1 MRFFPALLAAVLSLS
16 VSAEVA
22 AKDARLS
29 ERAYNPDEIVV
40 LPGRV
45 GVQATIIFGD
55 DEHIENVAIGDSN
68 SWQVTPNKR
77 ANLLFVKPLESKAQT
92 NLTVVTDRH
101 TYLFDLVAGVGVPHY
116 VLRFT
121 YPDAVKAKTQALG
134 AMSAEEA
141 EAAKNPNTVKGA
153 QPPSALNFA
162 WASRGSA
169 RILPTRIYDD
179 GVSTYMSWSKG
190 RPVPAILLRN
200 DKGAEGATN
209 YTVRGDLIVL
219 DNVPKIIVL
228 RSGTDVAT
236 LKNHGNAPS
245 EPSMV
250 DQNLQPSPSPDAK
263 PAPSVVDGG
272 Q

>member
-1 MRFFPALLAAVLSLS
+1 MKIYLALLAATLSLTLG
-16 VSAEVA
+16 AHA
-22 AKDARLS
+22 MAKDARLS
-29 ERAYNPDEIVV
+29 TRPYNANEIVV

-77 ANLLFVKPLESKAQT
+77 ANLLFVKPLAAQAQT

-101 TYLFDLVAGVGVPHY
+101 TYLFDLVAGSGVPHY

-121 YPDAVKAKTQALG
+121 YPDAVKAKALAVG

-141 EAAKNPNTVKGA
+141 EAAKNPNAVKGG

-162 WASRGSA
+162 WTSKGSA

-179 GVSTYMSWSKG
+179 GVSTYLSWAKG
-190 RPVPAILLRN
+190 RPVPAILLRD

-209 YTVRGDLIVL
+209 YAVRGDLIVL
-219 DNVPKIIVL
+219 DNVPKVIVL
-228 RSGTDVAT
+228 RAGIDVAT
-236 LKNHGNAPS
+236 LKNQGPVPS
-245 EPSMV
+245 ETASADPNP
-250 DQNLQPSPSPDAK
+250 QSPVASDVKPPP
-263 PAPSVVDGG
+263 PAPDRG

>member
-1 MRFFPALLAAVLSLS
+1 LSIS
-16 VSAEVA
+16 SQAA

-92 NLTVVTDRH
+92 NLTVVTDQH

-121 YPDAVKAKTQALG
+121 YPDAVKTKAAALG

-179 GVSTYMSWSKG
+179 GVSTYMSWSQG

-200 DKGAEGATN
+200 DKGEEGATN

-236 LKNHGNAPS
+236 LKNQSSAQPV
-245 EPSMV
+245 PAMV
-250 DQNLQPSPSPDAK
+250 DQNSTASAAPSPDAK
-263 PAPSVVDGG
+263 SAPSAVDGG